1 MNVLLKRGILGAV
14 LILFSSA
21 CRTPRE
27 ARKTRFSYSSDI
39 GIVVVKSGKTCLEIH
54 NASVSPNSKVSLV
67 VPTVPQSTS
76 DAVVIGRA
84 DDLCPTIDPSDSSLD
99 RYEVFTAKDNTP
111 SSGPSIAILGS
122 IGPFAR
128 VGNLM
133 AVDVDN
139 DGRQEFFRSC
149 SSAEGIHF
157 TVWSGKPLEGAR
169 RWHQYYYLGYDVA
182 ADCTQQDFQ
191 GTQ

>member
-1 MNVLLKRGILGAV
+1 
-14 LILFSSA
+14 
-21 CRTPRE
+21 
-27 ARKTRFSYSSDI
+27 
-39 GIVVVKSGKTCLEIH
+39 
-54 NASVSPNSKVSLV
+54 
-67 VPTVPQSTS
+67 
-76 DAVVIGRA
+76 
-84 DDLCPTIDPSDSSLD
+84 
-99 RYEVFTAKDNTP
+99 
-111 SSGPSIAILGS
+111 
-122 IGPFAR
+122 
-128 VGNLM
+128 M